1 MKRFLTTG
9 TMGAGL
15 AMLVLAQ
22 VDLQYQTWMKAAGA
36 NTGALKK
43 AIDAKSHTDA
53 ATAAK
58 KLEGVFGEVAE
69 YWEKR
74 SNASDAVG
82 FAREAQAAAKEIVS
96 ASESHSDASAS
107 FGKLSATCKNCHAA
121 HREKAEDGTW
131 KIK

>member
-1 MKRFLTTG
+1 MKRFLITVTV
-9 TMGAGL
+9 GAGL
-15 AMLVLAQ
+15 AFLLLGQ
-22 VDLQYQTWMKAAGA
+22 VDPQYQTWMKTAGA

-43 AIDAKSHTDA
+43 ALDANSHADA

-74 SNASDAVG
+74 GGAPDAVG
-82 FAREAQAAAKEIVS
+82 FAKGAQSAAKEIASS
-96 ASESHSDASAS
+96 AESPGNAAAS
-107 FGKLSATCKNCHAA
+107 FGKLGAACKSCHAA
-121 HREKAEDGTW
+121 HREKAEDGSW